1 MHGDN
6 QGKVAFKT
14 ATTCWMSPG
23 LLLGHLDSRIPQS
36 LISLEGIIVN
46 LFYLFI
52 SLHFLSK
59 IVGVQLVMTCLFYFY
74 FYLFFF
80 LIYGGCLYRNTWN
93 TKEKELGKRFLEKFS
108 VIHFILVPLN
118 LSFRFNLLICCTF
131 KKKTQQVK

>member
-80 LIYGGCLYRNTWN
+80 LIYEAVSIEIPGT
-93 TKEKELGKRFLEKFS
+93 
-108 VIHFILVPLN
+108 P
-118 LSFRFNLLICCTF
+118 
-131 KKKTQQVK
+131 KKKSLGRGSWRSFQLSILF